1 MTQQATSEILHELDV
16 AVKTG
21 KISESSTSDLN
32 KFAAALCHSQAYSAF
47 GDHEFHQICETV
59 RTHLL
64 RAHIETLQGHVT
76 ELHDHITNL
85 NGSNTKLQKLV
96 VVLTVASLIGTGAQV
111 WFAAKAD
118 KTPEEKSPATASQLQ
133 TPTVQSATPIQAAAP
148 SSYQATSGKEEVIS
162 SQSPKVIK

>member
-1 MTQQATSEILHELDV
+1 MSM
-16 AVKTG
+16 
-21 KISESSTSDLN
+21 TSDLDSVRESIN
-32 KFAAALCHSQAYSAF
+32 SGAIADLPAKRLEEFSVFLCKSQAFSHF
-47 GDHEFHQICETV
+47 GASEFPQICETV

-76 ELHDHITNL
+76 ELHDHITTL
-85 NGSNTKLQKLV
+85 NDSNTKLQKLV

-133 TPTVQSATPIQAAAP
+133 PPTGQSVAPIQAAAP
-148 SSYQATSGKEEVIS
+148 SSGQARKKA
-162 SQSPKVIK
+162 P

>member
-1 MTQQATSEILHELDV
+1 MSISDDLDDV
-16 AVKTG
+16 R
-21 KISESSTSDLN
+21 ESINSGAIARFPIARLEH
-32 KFAAALCHSQAYSAF
+32 FAAIICRPQASSHFGASQF
-47 GDHEFHQICETV
+47 PQICETV

-85 NGSNTKLQKLV
+85 NESNTKLQKLV

-118 KTPEEKSPATASQLQ
+118 KTPEGKSPATASQPQ
-133 TPTVQSATPIQAAAP
+133 TPTAQSAPPTQAVVP
-148 SSYQATSGKEEVIS
+148 SSGPATKKA
-162 SQSPKVIK
+162 P